1 MKLSVSPPSLL
12 AVAVTTSQTLFS
24 IWPNKAA
31 VVAAVELAYESETSP
46 GGSDANTSSL
56 GEECSFAASFK
67 LRAYQADTG
76 VLGCSD
82 PQSICVEDELSSLGG
97 RCTSTAFV
105 SRELQNTPACTQK
118 CTPASACAGLSATF
132 IANNIGANSCCGTKA
147 CYGIDGTLNYLKS
160 F

>member
-12 AVAVTTSQTLFS
+12 AVAVTTSQTLFG

-105 SRELQNTPACTQK
+105 SRELQFVACPQK
-118 CTPASACAGLSATF
+118 CDPPAACAGLSPTF
-132 IANNIGANSCCGTKA
+132 IANNIGANSCCGANA
-147 CYGIDGTLNYLKS
+147 CVGIDGTLNYLKS

>member
-56 GEECSFAASFK
+56 GE
-67 LRAYQADTG
+67 
-76 VLGCSD
+76 
-82 PQSICVEDELSSLGG
+82 
-97 RCTSTAFV
+97 
-105 SRELQNTPACTQK
+105 
-118 CTPASACAGLSATF
+118 
-132 IANNIGANSCCGTKA
+132 
-147 CYGIDGTLNYLKS
+147 
-160 F
+160 